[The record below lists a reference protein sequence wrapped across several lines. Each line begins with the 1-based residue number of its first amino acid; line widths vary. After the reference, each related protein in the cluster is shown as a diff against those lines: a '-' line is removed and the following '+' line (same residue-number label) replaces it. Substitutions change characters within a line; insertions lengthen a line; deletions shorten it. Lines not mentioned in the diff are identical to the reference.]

1 MTDVHASLWS
11 LTRGERVR
19 YAGTV
24 LALGAASSLMFA
36 APQLAKTALDVV
48 VSGDL
53 SQAPTWL
60 TAPAQRLGL
69 PVARSL
75 RDFLITCGVLSVTS
89 AALSGMFLYLNGRL
103 AAGASEAITRRLREE
118 LFRRLQRLRASF
130 YDTADTGD
138 LVQRCSSDVE
148 TVRTFLAAD
157 VVEIGRALL
166 LLVCVAPILFWM
178 DVTLA
183 WIALALMPV
192 ILAFALIFFRKVKQ
206 QFEAADVAE
215 AELTG
220 VLQENLTG
228 VRVVRAFAR
237 QDHEIERFG
246 ARNAV
251 FRDLSAR
258 LARLLG
264 VYWGA
269 SDLVCVTQYGLVL
282 VFGAMRAM
290 QGEVSLGTL
299 FAFVTYE
306 TMVTWPVR
314 QIGRVLTDSG
324 KAVVSLQRLREIL
337 VALEES
343 SEPAPR
349 TERATGAISFEHV
362 TFGYNAQQPVL
373 QDIHVQI
380 GAGETLAIIGAP
392 GSGKT
397 SLVRLLLRLY
407 SPQSGA
413 IRVDGQDISAL
424 SRSWLR
430 RQIGVVMQDPFLYSR
445 SIRENLRVGR
455 ADASD
460 ALLAHA
466 AHDAALHSAIER
478 FEHGYE
484 TLIGERGVTL
494 SGGQR
499 QRLALARA
507 LLRDPPILVLDD
519 SLSAVDTGT
528 EGHILRALRARKG
541 RHTTLII
548 AHRLSSVMHADR
560 IMVLE
565 HGRCVQLGDH
575 QSLAQVEGPYR
586 RLLDIQHDLDADI
599 SSELHAL
606 ANPRADRIS
615 AP

>member
-1 MTDVHASLWS
+1 
-11 LTRGERVR
+11 
-19 YAGTV
+19 
-24 LALGAASSLMFA
+24 MFA
-36 APQLAKTALDVV
+36 TPQLAKTALDVIV
-48 VSGDL
+48 GRDL
-53 SQAPTWL
+53 DAAPRWL
-60 TAPAQRLGL
+60 VAPAQYLGW
-69 PVARSL
+69 PITRSL
-75 RDFLITCGVLSVTS
+75 TDFLIVCGVLIVTC

-103 AAGASEAITRRLREE
+103 AARASEAITRRLRDE
-118 LFRRLQRLRASF
+118 LYRRLQSLQASF

-166 LLVCVAPILFWM
+166 LLVCATPILFWM
-178 DVTLA
+178 DFNLA
-183 WIALALMPV
+183 CIALVLMPV
-192 ILAFALIFFRKVKQ
+192 ILVFALIFFRKVKQ
-206 QFEAADVAE
+206 LFEAADEAE

-237 QDHEIERFG
+237 QEHEIARFG
-246 ARNAV
+246 RKNAS
-251 FRDLSAR
+251 FRDLSVR
-258 LARLLG
+258 LARLMG
-264 VYWGA
+264 MYWGA
-269 SDLVCVTQYGLVL
+269 SDFVCVTQYGLVL
-282 VFGAMRAM
+282 FFGATRAL
-290 QGEVSLGTL
+290 QGDISLGTL

-324 KAVVSLQRLREIL
+324 KAVVSLERLREIL
-337 VALEES
+337 NAREES
-343 SEPAPR
+343 REPAPL
-349 TERATGAISFEHV
+349 TERASGAIHFEHV
-362 TFGYNAQQPVL
+362 TFGYDAAQPVL
-373 QDIHVQI
+373 HAIDVQI
-380 GAGETLAIIGAP
+380 RAGETLAIIGAP
-392 GSGKT
+392 GAGKT

-407 SPQSGA
+407 SPGAGA
-413 IRVDGQDISAL
+413 ISVDGQDISQV
-424 SRSWLR
+424 SRAWLR
-430 RQIGVVMQDPFLYSR
+430 KQIGVVLQDPFLYSR
-445 SIRENLRVGR
+445 TIEENLRVGR
-455 ADASD
+455 ADA
-460 ALLAHA
+460 AHEHLVQA
-466 AHDAALHSAIER
+466 AQDAALHGSIER
-478 FEHGYE
+478 FEQGYA

-528 EGHILRALRARKG
+528 EAHILRALRARKG

-560 IMVLE
+560 ILVLE
-565 HGRCVQLGDH
+565 RGRLAQLGDH

-586 RLLDIQHDLDADI
+586 RLLNIQHDLDADI
-599 SSELHAL
+599 SSELQAL
-606 ANPRADRIS
+606 NKPRSERIS

>member
-1 MTDVHASLWS
+1 
-11 LTRGERVR
+11 
-19 YAGTV
+19 
-24 LALGAASSLMFA
+24 MFA
-36 APQLAKTALDVV
+36 APQLAKSALDVI

-53 SQAPTWL
+53 GQVPEWL
-60 TAPAQRLGL
+60 SAPAQRLGV
-69 PVARSL
+69 PITRSV
-75 RDFLITCGVLSVTS
+75 RDFLFVCGALSVLS

-103 AAGASEAITRRLREE
+103 AARASEAITRRLRDE
-118 LFRRLQRLRASF
+118 LFRRLQRLQASF
-130 YDTADTGD
+130 YDTTDTGD

-157 VVEIGRALL
+157 VVEIGRAVL
-166 LLVCVAPILFWM
+166 LLVCVTPVLFWM

-192 ILAFALIFFRKVKQ
+192 IIAFALIFFRKVKQ

-246 ARNAV
+246 ARNAK

-258 LARLLG
+258 LARLMG

-269 SDLVCVTQYGLVL
+269 SDFVCVAQYGLVL
-282 VFGAMRAM
+282 FFGAMRVM
-290 QGEVSLGTL
+290 HGQITLGTL

-314 QIGRVLTDSG
+314 QIGRVLADSG
-324 KAVVSLQRLREIL
+324 KAVVSLQRLGEIL
-337 VALEES
+337 LALEES
-343 SEPAPR
+343 SEPTPE
-349 TERATGAISFEHV
+349 TERAQGAISFDHV
-362 TFGYNAQQPVL
+362 TFGYNAREPVL
-373 QDIHVQI
+373 QDVHVQI
-380 GAGETLAIIGAP
+380 RAGETLAIIGAP

-413 IRVDGQDISAL
+413 IRVDGQEISQL
-424 SRSWLR
+424 SRAWLR

-445 SIRENLRVGR
+445 TIRENLRVGR
-455 ADASD
+455 SDASD
-460 ALLAHA
+460 TLLTHA
-466 AHDAALHSAIER
+466 AQDAALHTAIER
-478 FEHGYE
+478 FEHGYD

-507 LLRDPPILVLDD
+507 LLREPPILVLDD

-528 EGHILRALRARKG
+528 EAHILRALRARKG

-560 IMVLE
+560 ILVLE
-565 HGRCVQLGDH
+565 RGRCVQLGDH
-575 QSLAQVEGPYR
+575 ENLAQVEGPYR
-586 RLLDIQHDLDADI
+586 RLLDIQHELDTDI
-599 SSELHAL
+599 DSELHAL
-606 ANPRADRIS
+606 TEPRTDRIS
-615 AP
+615 AL